1 MQKLKVIISGGG
13 TGGHIFPA
21 LSIAGSLKE
30 LNPDNEILFVGAN
43 GRMEMERVPKAGYPI
58 IGLNIQT
65 DTGRWISVIGNIT
78 FLIGLA
84 LQGVVW
90 ALMAR
95 SKKSPA
101 EAEPKDGKTR

>member
-1 MQKLKVIISGGG
+1 MEKTLKILASLFWIIGLAV
-13 TGGHIFPA
+13 T
-21 LSIAGSLKE
+21 
-30 LNPDNEILFVGAN
+30 
-43 GRMEMERVPKAGYPI
+43 I

-65 DTGRWISVIGNIT
+65 DTGRWMSVIGNIT

-101 EAEPKDGKTR
+101 EAEPKGGETR

>member
-1 MQKLKVIISGGG
+1 MEKTLKILASLFWIIGLAV
-13 TGGHIFPA
+13 T
-21 LSIAGSLKE
+21 
-30 LNPDNEILFVGAN
+30 
-43 GRMEMERVPKAGYPI
+43 I

-65 DTGRWISVIGNIT
+65 DTGRWMSVIGNIT

>member
-1 MQKLKVIISGGG
+1 MEKTLKILASLFWIIGLAV
-13 TGGHIFPA
+13 T
-21 LSIAGSLKE
+21 
-30 LNPDNEILFVGAN
+30 
-43 GRMEMERVPKAGYPI
+43 I

-65 DTGRWISVIGNIT
+65 DTGRWMSVIGNIT

-90 ALMAR
+90 ALTAR

-101 EAEPKDGKTR
+101 EAGPKDEETK

>member
-1 MQKLKVIISGGG
+1 MEKTLKIL
-13 TGGHIFPA
+13 A
-21 LSIAGSLKE
+21 SL
-30 LNPDNEILFVGAN
+30 FW
-43 GRMEMERVPKAGYPI
+43 I
-58 IGLNIQT
+58 IGLVVSIVGLNIKT
-65 DTGRWISVIGNIT
+65 DTGRWMSVIGNVT

>member
-1 MQKLKVIISGGG
+1 MEKTLKILASLFWIIGLAV
-13 TGGHIFPA
+13 T
-21 LSIAGSLKE
+21 
-30 LNPDNEILFVGAN
+30 
-43 GRMEMERVPKAGYPI
+43 I

-101 EAEPKDGKTR
+101 EAEPKDGETR

>member
-1 MQKLKVIISGGG
+1 MEKTLKILASLFWIIGLAV
-13 TGGHIFPA
+13 T
-21 LSIAGSLKE
+21 
-30 LNPDNEILFVGAN
+30 
-43 GRMEMERVPKAGYPI
+43 I

-65 DTGRWISVIGNIT
+65 DTGRWMSVIGNIT

-101 EAEPKDGKTR
+101 EAEPKDRETR

>member
-1 MQKLKVIISGGG
+1 MEKTLKILASLFWIIGLAV
-13 TGGHIFPA
+13 T
-21 LSIAGSLKE
+21 
-30 LNPDNEILFVGAN
+30 
-43 GRMEMERVPKAGYPI
+43 I

-65 DTGRWISVIGNIT
+65 DTGRWMSVIGNIT

-101 EAEPKDGKTR
+101 EAEPKDDETR